1 MFIVVCVVLSTG
13 NSTNP
18 TSMTFISLD
27 VTPWEPGYRGQLDT
41 HYWRWELQSQLLCR
55 EKLKYAVIIDIYNP
69 QKCLQANEEI
79 PKVHLGVAIKYMKLW
94 TVIIVFSSALA
105 ILACLAQCFERGKPR
120 WRSNG
125 YDSLNRVERDYLHTN
140 GELTI

>member
-1 MFIVVCVVLSTG
+1 M
-13 NSTNP
+13 
-18 TSMTFISLD
+18 
-27 VTPWEPGYRGQLDT
+27 
-41 HYWRWELQSQLLCR
+41 
-55 EKLKYAVIIDIYNP
+55 
-69 QKCLQANEEI
+69 QANEEI

-105 ILACLAQCFERGKPR
+105 ILACLVQCFERGKPR

-140 GELTI
+140 GELTM